1 MNPRLFSYDVRKLHA
16 ALRALL
22 YKRTEIRYNEAIHLS
37 NEEVC
42 ASMNVDQLA
51 DSLRRDPMFMQNV
64 VRWDELPARK
74 AAYEPFPPQIDQR
87 LKDVL
92 EKRGI
97 HQLYRHQAHAVREI
111 LNGHDVVV
119 VTPTASGK
127 TMCYNLP
134 VLSAILENEDA
145 RALYLFPT
153 KALSADQVS
162 ELYELIEAM
171 GVDIKTYTYDG
182 DTPGAAR
189 KAVRQAGHIVVTN
202 PDMLHSGILPHH
214 TKWVKLFENLR
225 YIVIDEIHMY
235 RGIFGSNLANVLRRL
250 MRICQFYGSHPQFIL
265 CSATI
270 ANPQELAQALTGR
283 DITLIDD
290 NGAPMGVR
298 HFVFYNPPVVN
309 RQLGI
314 RKGVVQETRRISG
327 LLLQNGIQTIT
338 FARSRLNVEVL
349 TKYLKDIAH
358 DPIGS
363 AGRVRGYRGGYLPTE
378 RRDIEQGLRAGR
390 IDAVVSTNALELGI
404 DIGALDA
411 CVLCGYPGTIASAWQ
426 QAGRAGRRKGT
437 SIVFYVASS
446 APIDQYIV
454 SHPDYLMKKSP
465 ENALLNPDNLYV
477 LLNHFKSAAFEL
489 PFEDGEGLGN
499 APGSSELLSY
509 LEDAGILRHVGG
521 RYHWSAEDFPTSE
534 ISLRSARA
542 EENFIII
549 DISDPAHHR
558 VIGEMDRYT
567 VPMLLHENAIY
578 MHEAQQ
584 YQVEK
589 LDFEACKAYIRRVN
603 VDYYTDADLNLTISL
618 LDKEKEEE
626 KNGMTAVLGEIRVST
641 LVTMFKK
648 IKFDTH
654 ETIGFGHVRLPETDM
669 HTTAMWWTL
678 PDVLSSR
685 YASDTLQNGMMGIA
699 NLLRIVAPL
708 SLMCAPQ
715 DVAVVY
721 QVKSPLT
728 DKPTILLYD
737 QCPGGIGL
745 AQKAYAMHG
754 LLLEQALQIVEG
766 CSCFSGCP
774 SCVGP
779 LGEVGTDGK
788 ATALAL
794 LKELTA

>member
-1 MNPRLFSYDVRKLHA
+1 
-16 ALRALL
+16 
-22 YKRTEIRYNEAIHLS
+22 
-37 NEEVC
+37 
-42 ASMNVDQLA
+42 MNVDQLA
-51 DSLRRDPMFMQNV
+51 ESLRSDPTFMQNV
-64 VRWDELPARK
+64 VRWDVLPARP
-74 AAYEPFPPQIDQR
+74 AVYEPFPDSLDPR
-87 LKDVL
+87 LLPVL
-92 EKRGI
+92 EKRGA
-97 HQLYRHQAHAVREI
+97 HQLYRHQAHAIREV
-111 LNGHDVVV
+111 LAGRDVVV

-134 VLSAILENEDA
+134 VLSAILQNDDA

-225 YIVIDEIHMY
+225 YIVIDEIHTY
-235 RGIFGSNLANVLRRL
+235 RGVFGSNLANVLRRL
-250 MRICQFYGSHPQFIL
+250 LRLCDFYGSHPQFIL

-270 ANPQELAQALTGR
+270 ANPKELAETLTGR
-283 DITLIDD
+283 EVSLVDD

-314 RKGVVQETRRISG
+314 RKGVLQETRRIAG
-327 LLLQNGIQTIT
+327 LLLQNGIQAIT
-338 FARSRLNVEVL
+338 FARSRLAVEVL
-349 TKYLKDIAH
+349 TKYLKDMVR
-358 DPIGS
+358 DPLGN

-378 RRDIEQGLRAGR
+378 RREIERGLRAGR
-390 IDAVVSTNALELGI
+390 VDAVVSTNALELGI

-446 APIDQYIV
+446 AALDQYIV
-454 SHPDYLMKKSP
+454 SHPDYLMKRSP
-465 ENALLNPDNLYV
+465 ENALLNPDNLYI
-477 LLNHFKSAAFEL
+477 LLNHFKCAAFEL

-499 APGSSELLSY
+499 APGAPELLEY
-509 LEDAGILRHVGG
+509 LDEAGILRHVGG
-521 RYHWSAEDFPTSE
+521 RYHWSAEDFPASE

-542 EENFIII
+542 EENFVII
-549 DISDPAHHR
+549 DTTDPANHR

-589 LDFEACKAYIRRVN
+589 LDFDACKAFIRRVD
-603 VDYYTDADLNLTISL
+603 VGYYTDANLNVTLSL

-626 KNGMTAVLGEIRVST
+626 QDGGLTALGEIRVST

-648 IKFDTH
+648 IRLDTH
-654 ETIGFGHVRLPETDM
+654 ETLGFGHVWLPETEM

-678 PDVLSSR
+678 PDTLAAR
-685 YASDTLQNGMMGIA
+685 FESDTLKNGMMGVA

-715 DVAVVY
+715 DIAIVY

-728 DKPTILLYD
+728 DKPTLLLYD
-737 QCPGGIGL
+737 NIPGGIGL
-745 AQKAYAMHG
+745 AQKAYAMRK
-754 LLLEQALQIVEG
+754 LLLEQALQVVRD
-766 CSCFSGCP
+766 CACRQGCP
-774 SCVGP
+774 GCVGP
-779 LGEVGTDGK
+779 VGEIGEDGK
-788 ATALAL
+788 ATAIAL
-794 LKELTA
+794 LEALTE